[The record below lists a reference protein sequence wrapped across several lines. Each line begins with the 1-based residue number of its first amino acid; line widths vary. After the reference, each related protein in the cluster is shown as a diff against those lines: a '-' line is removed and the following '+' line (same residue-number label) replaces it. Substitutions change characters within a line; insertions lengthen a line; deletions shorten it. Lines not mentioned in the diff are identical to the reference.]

1 MTKETSRSSPVTR
14 DDVAPLSDLSSDDA
28 VAWAMV
34 EACPDALVVV
44 DESGT
49 IELVN
54 RQTEVGFGYDRGEL
68 LGHRVEVLIPERF
81 GQIHT
86 AHRTRYRAAP
96 DVRSMGTGMELLAR
110 RSDGTEFPVEVSLS
124 PLRVDGRL
132 RIIAAVRDITDRV
145 AAEALDRE
153 IRRGLDLVED
163 GVFMFDVDALRFHY
177 VNSGAVEQVGYG
189 RTELL
194 TMTPLHIAP
203 EFTEASFREL
213 LAPLVAD
220 EVRSAHFTT
229 VHRHLDG
236 TDIPVEVVLQSPSP
250 GTADRPR
257 SCVAL
262 VRDIRDRLARDAE
275 LERTRRWTALLEDRE
290 RIARELHD
298 SVIGRLFGTGMA
310 IEATMSGLHDDV
322 LRRRLGSAVAQ
333 IDDTIKE
340 IRVAVYGRQQATPL
354 ERTRDIIV
362 RIAADQAGSLGFE
375 PTIELSGPIDD
386 LDQLVTDHLVATVR
400 EALTNAAKYAAAQ
413 RLGVSVHVDERLVQ
427 LRVVDDGIGFSVDA
441 AASELR
447 DDDGGHGLDNIETRA
462 QSLGGT
468 MTITSEPGGGT
479 VIDWTVPRPS
489 R

>member
-1 MTKETSRSSPVTR
+1 
-14 DDVAPLSDLSSDDA
+14 
-28 VAWAMV
+28 
-34 EACPDALVVV
+34 
-44 DESGT
+44 
-49 IELVN
+49 
-54 RQTEVGFGYDRGEL
+54 
-68 LGHRVEVLIPERF
+68 
-81 GQIHT
+81 
-86 AHRTRYRAAP
+86 
-96 DVRSMGTGMELLAR
+96 
-110 RSDGTEFPVEVSLS
+110 
-124 PLRVDGRL
+124 
-132 RIIAAVRDITDRV
+132 
-145 AAEALDRE
+145 
-153 IRRGLDLVED
+153 
-163 GVFMFDVDALRFHY
+163 
-177 VNSGAVEQVGYG
+177 
-189 RTELL
+189 
-194 TMTPLHIAP
+194 
-203 EFTEASFREL
+203 
-213 LAPLVAD
+213 
-220 EVRSAHFTT
+220 
-229 VHRHLDG
+229 
-236 TDIPVEVVLQSPSP
+236 
-250 GTADRPR
+250 
-257 SCVAL
+257 
-262 VRDIRDRLARDAE
+262 
-275 LERTRRWTALLEDRE
+275 
-290 RIARELHD
+290 
-298 SVIGRLFGTGMA
+298 MA

-340 IRVAVYGRQQATPL
+340 IRVAVYGRQQATSL

-447 DDDGGHGLDNIETRA
+447 DDEGGHGLDNIETRA